1 MGETK
6 FVVPKELDYAVENA
20 IGFHRPDLA
29 NQNIPEIAR
38 IAAKAFVR
46 HLAENPIVPTDA
58 FLKEMLNRDFFGGMN
73 WTDPQVFK
81 FCTEWQ
87 RRMFDAPEPEMIG
100 NEEIG
105 RFCGRYQRIDDAVR
119 EAYLRGQQSHK
130 KEEFQFGATGFDGF
144 EPITG
149 HRPNSQVDKDG
160 GVIGVDYYRRTFDGG
175 YAKMD
180 GPVDVTPEPEVPEE
194 TKDFS
199 AWVDVNYPNDPRN
212 PELKTLF
219 GTAYRRGQRSKE
231 TAK

>member
-1 MGETK
+1 MTDK
-6 FVVPKELDYAVENA
+6 RYIVPEGMLQAGRAVYSGYVTAEV
-20 IGFHRPDLA
+20 G
-29 NQNIPEIAR
+29 AR
-38 IAAKAFVR
+38 RILEAALR
-46 HLAENPIVPTDA
+46 WLAENPQHPTDYEFGEIVNA
-58 FLKEMLNRDFFGGMN
+58 CRDSIGAEAWEKGTEWMRAGML
-73 WTDPQVFK
+73 
-81 FCTEWQ
+81 CHEWQ

-130 KEEFQFGATGFDGF
+130 KEEFQFGATGF

-160 GVIGVDYYRRTFDGG
+160 GVIGVDYYRRTPDGG